1 MNKQGRLEV
10 AKKVFDR
17 VTWLLDNKG
26 ADYGN
31 TEDANANFK
40 ETAKK
45 FGISPF
51 QVWGM
56 LVDKHVIAI
65 NNAIK
70 RNPDNPQRIAESIE
84 ESIIDVVTYEVIL
97 LTLLKDL
104 EGEVK

>member
-17 VTWLLDNKG
+17 VCWLLDNKG

-56 LVDKHVIAI
+56 LVDKHIIAI
-65 NNAIK
+65 NNSIK
-70 RNPDNPQRIAESIE
+70 RNPESPERVAESID
-84 ESIIDVVTYEVIL
+84 ESIIDVITYHVIL
-97 LTLLKDL
+97 KTLLEDQKS
-104 EGEVK
+104 EV